1 MRLSL
6 DPTQAPS
13 NPPALA
19 AWLQRYRRRRS
30 TRAFTA
36 RVVKALAELGLEV
49 RWFNR
54 PGRRLVRE
62 ASEHCH
68 ARDPKNAHPQTLAIE
83 FFLRFTL
90 EYPHLIGRGVRRPA
104 LMTHAIGV
112 IREWQ
117 LFGRIEAALAE
128 ESIERIK
135 AFLVAR
141 LRDMDDTDDERLEA
155 ELQIRQL

>member
-6 DPTQAPS
+6 DSPHAPS
-13 NPPALA
+13 RPPSLT
-19 AWLQRYRRRRS
+19 AWVQRYRRRRS

-36 RVVKALAELGLEV
+36 RAVKALAELGLEV

-62 ASEHCH
+62 ACEHCH
-68 ARDPKNAHPQTLAIE
+68 ARDPKNAHPQSLAIE

-90 EYPHLIGRGVRRPA
+90 EYPHLIGRGVRQPA
-104 LMTHAIGV
+104 LLTHAIGV
-112 IREWQ
+112 LREWQ
-117 LFGRIEAALAE
+117 LYGRIDHALAE
-128 ESIERIK
+128 DSIERIK

>member
-6 DPTQAPS
+6 DPPHAPPQ
-13 NPPALA
+13 PPSLT
-19 AWLQRYRRRRS
+19 AWVRRYRQRRS
-30 TRAFTA
+30 ARAFTLRA
-36 RVVKALAELGLEV
+36 VKALAELGLEV

-62 ASEHCH
+62 ACEHCF
-68 ARDPKNAHPQTLAIE
+68 ARDPKNAHPQSLAIE

-90 EYPHLIGRGVRRPA
+90 EYPYLIGRGVRQPA
-104 LMTHAIGV
+104 LLTHAIGV

-117 LFGRIEAALAE
+117 LFGRVDHALGE

-141 LRDMDDTDDERLEA
+141 LRDMDDTDDVRLEA